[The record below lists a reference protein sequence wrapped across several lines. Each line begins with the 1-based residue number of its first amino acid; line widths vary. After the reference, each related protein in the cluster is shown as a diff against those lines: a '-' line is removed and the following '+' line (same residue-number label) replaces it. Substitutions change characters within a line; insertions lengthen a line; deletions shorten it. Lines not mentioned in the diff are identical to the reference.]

1 MEILKSIVL
10 GMIQGLTE
18 FFPVSSSGHL
28 VIFPYF
34 FNWQSPSIYFS
45 VTLHFATL
53 LALVTVLYKE
63 IWLIIKNFFKGIFI
77 KKYRKE
83 QYFKLGL
90 YIIISSVPAALV
102 GYIFN
107 DYIESFFSKPMY
119 AAFFLLITAA
129 VLIVFEYAGR
139 KNGEKYAL
147 KNENSKKIN
156 WLVALIVGISQAVA
170 ILPGASRSG
179 LTISSARI
187 FGIKREEAVRFS
199 FLISIPVIFGSFVF
213 EFAKGIKNSDIL
225 ISHDLISIISVLT
238 GCIFA
243 YLSGLVAIKFLTKFS
258 AKRNL
263 NVFAVYC
270 VLLSVI
276 FFVVYFIRK

>member
-10 GMIQGLTE
+10 GLIQGLTE

-34 FNWQSPSIYFS
+34 FNWEAPTVFFA

-53 LALVTVLYKE
+53 IALVTVLYKE
-63 IWLIIKNFFKGIFI
+63 IWLIIKNFFAGIFI

-83 QYFKLGL
+83 PYFKLAL
-90 YIIISSVPAALV
+90 YIIISSVPAALA

-107 DYIESFFSKPMY
+107 DYIESFFFKPIY
-119 AAFFLLITAA
+119 AAFFLLITAV

-139 KNGEKYAL
+139 KNGEKYTA
-147 KNENSKKIN
+147 KSESSKKIN
-156 WLVALIVGISQAVA
+156 WLVALFVGLGQAVA
-170 ILPGASRSG
+170 ILPGVSRSG

-187 FGIKREEAVRFS
+187 FGIKREEAVRYS

-213 EFAKGIKNSDIL
+213 ELAKSVKNSDIL